1 MRILRTFVPLI
12 SPLFLLLVFSG
23 AAFGQTQTQSS
34 PPQTQPDQSQRIDN
48 GQQTFPTNLLSKI
61 DQSAATVTGADRG
74 LALFQGFSGNEFSYF
89 FGDSCG
95 SPKIGDVKK
104 TFPVSAPPSCDS
116 RVYGVLHIIKWGDTD
131 KTAKK
136 QSIVAQN
143 WYLYSFSHKN
153 GTWQADDLS
162 KAGHLPGV
170 GNFYFLFVQLNVD
183 STLFAGAAN
192 PSQYYIVNVTKKTP
206 ANLAHLLAL
215 AQAAGLATTAPSTP
229 KAGGPP
235 LVAGAYWGGGY
246 VTLKYKTSTVQI
258 VSFNDNGT
266 VTPTQLGQTSYDNEG
281 VLYWDLSVA
290 IPIRKISQVQID
302 NANGTLAPV
311 SVNNE
316 NVFAVFDGYIPGLDP
331 TSNVIEH
338 WPHPLAG
345 VSLAS
350 QPLHKFM
357 VGGAWGPSFSE
368 VYIAALWVKQPILPN
383 SSSCSSVPSTTTGPA
398 TAEHFCKQ
406 LSIGLNVQISSVLS
420 QITKKK

>member
-1 MRILRTFVPLI
+1 MRILRLAVPLI
-12 SPLFLLLVFSG
+12 SSGLLLLFLSG
-23 AAFGQTQTQSS
+23 VAFGQTKTQSS

-48 GQQTFPTNLLSKI
+48 GQATFPATLLSNI
-61 DQSAATVTGADRG
+61 DQSTATVTGADRG
-74 LALFQGFSGNEFSYF
+74 LQLFQGFTGKEFRDF
-89 FGDSCG
+89 FGTCD
-95 SPKIGDVKK
+95 PKNAKVD
-104 TFPVSAPPSCDS
+104 FPVSAPPNCDS
-116 RVYGVLHIIKWGDTD
+116 RVYGILHIVKWGDTD

-136 QSIVAQN
+136 QSIIAQN
-143 WYLYSFSHKN
+143 WYLYSFSRKN

-162 KAGHLPGV
+162 KAAHLPGV

-183 STLFAGAAN
+183 SGLFTGGN
-192 PSQYYIVNVTKKTP
+192 PSQYYIVNITKKTP

-215 AQAAGLATTAPSTP
+215 AQAAGLATTPPSTG
-229 KAGGPP
+229 KAPGLAP
-235 LVAGAYWGGGY
+235 VSGAYWGGGY
-246 VTLKYKTSTVQI
+246 VSLKYKTSTVQI

-316 NVFAVFDGYIPGLDP
+316 NVFAVFDGYFPGLDP

-338 WPHPLAG
+338 WPHPLGG

-368 VYIAALWVKQPILPN
+368 IYVAALWVKQPILPN